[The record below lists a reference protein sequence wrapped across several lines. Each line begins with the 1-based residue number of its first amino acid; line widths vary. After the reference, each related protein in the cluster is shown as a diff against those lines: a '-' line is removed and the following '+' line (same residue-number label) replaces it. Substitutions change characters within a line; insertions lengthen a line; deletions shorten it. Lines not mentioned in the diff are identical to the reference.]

1 METFFADLKYA
12 LRMLRSN
19 AGFTAVAVTALAL
32 GIAANTAIFT
42 VINSVLLQPL
52 PYPQPERIMQVARGY
67 PNNGVGTSNSIPKYM
82 VWRNN
87 QVFES
92 MTLYGQGGPGANLGS
107 GDRPE
112 QVKLLRTSEGFFR
125 VFGVGLQIGRGY
137 TAEEDAPN
145 GPKVAVL
152 SNNLWQSH
160 FGGDASLMGRA
171 ILLNGEPYTVLG
183 VLQKGFES
191 DPPADVFLPL
201 QADPNSTNQGHFLRS
216 AGRLKPGVSV
226 AAARA
231 EMKVVGERFR
241 ALNPKW
247 MDKNETVAVRP
258 LQEAMVGDVRKPL
271 LILLGA
277 VTFVLLIA
285 CANVANLLLARAASR
300 QREMAVRTAMGA
312 NRGRV
317 IRQLLTESVL
327 LAGMGGIL
335 GFALGAAGVRGL
347 LLLAPGNIPLLTNRD
362 GLHATIPMLDWR
374 VAAFTF
380 GIALLTGILFGLY
393 PALQTSNP
401 DLSSTLKENS
411 GRSGSSKRQ
420 HRARSALVVA
430 EISLALVLLTG
441 AALLIRTF
449 VGLRTVNPGFDAHRV
464 LTMETSM
471 AGPAY
476 TSTEKVHNF
485 VTQVARRV
493 EGLPGVEAAASA
505 IMLPVQC
512 CVDLPFNIP
521 GKPLKEGQQYNGEEQ
536 WRSVSPHYFQALT
549 IPVVRG
555 RVFRETDTA
564 NSTRAV
570 VINDALAKK
579 YWPKEDP
586 IGQVM
591 VIGKGLGP
599 EFEDPPRQIIGIVG
613 NVREAGL
620 RNGEVPVMYVPQS
633 QLPEGLTKLASSVLP
648 LSWAIRT
655 SADPGSVRMAI
666 EREVHA
672 VDGMMPVAHQ
682 RTMEQVVGESVA
694 RQDFN
699 MVLLTAFAG
708 IALLLAAIGIYGL
721 MAYTVQQRTQEI
733 GIRMA
738 LGAARQDMLKL
749 VVAQGMKLAVT
760 GVVVGVGLSYAV
772 TRLLESLLFG
782 VKANDPLTFATV
794 AGVLTLVALLATL
807 IPARRASS
815 VQPIEALRY
824 Q

>member
-19 AGFTAVAVTALAL
+19 AGFSAVAVTALAL

-67 PNNGVGTSNSIPKYM
+67 PNEGVGTSNSIPKYM

-92 MTLYGQGGPGANLGS
+92 MTLYGEGGPGVNLGS

-112 QVKLLRTSEGFFR
+112 QIKLLRTSEGFFR
-125 VFGVGLQIGRGY
+125 VFGVSMQLGRSY
-137 TAEEDAPN
+137 SPAEDLPG

-152 SNNLWQSH
+152 SYTLWQSH
-160 FGGDASLMGRA
+160 FGGDPGMVGRS

-183 VLQKGFES
+183 VSQKGYQS

-201 QADPNSTNQGHFLRS
+201 QADPNSTNQGHFLRV
-216 AGRLKPGVSV
+216 AGRLKPGIRV
-226 AAARA
+226 AAAQA

-241 ALNPKW
+241 ALYPKW
-247 MDKNETVAVRP
+247 MNKEETVSVKP
-258 LQEAMVGDVRKPL
+258 LQEAITGDVRKPL

-277 VTFVLLIA
+277 VAFVLLIA

-300 QREMAVRTAMGA
+300 QREMAVRVAMGA

-327 LAGMGGIL
+327 LAGMGGVL

-347 LLLAPGNIPLLTNRD
+347 LLLAPGNIPLLTDRD
-362 GLHATIPMLDWR
+362 GLHATVPLLDWR

-380 GIALLTGILFGLY
+380 GIALFTGILFGVY

-401 DLSSTLKENS
+401 DLASTLKENS
-411 GRSGSSKRQ
+411 GRSGASKRQ
-420 HRARSALVVA
+420 HRARSVLVVA

-449 VGLRTVNPGFDAHRV
+449 VGLRTVHPGFDSHHV

-476 TSTEKVHNF
+476 SSTAKVHNF
-485 VTQVARRV
+485 VTQVTRRI
-493 EGLPGVEAAASA
+493 ESLPGVEAAASA
-505 IMLPVQC
+505 VMLPVQC
-512 CVDLPFNIP
+512 CIDLPITIP
-521 GKPLKEGQQYNGEEQ
+521 GKPLKEGQQYNGDEQ
-536 WRSVSPHYFQALT
+536 WRSVSPRYFQALK
-549 IPVVRG
+549 IPLVRG
-555 RVFRETDTA
+555 RLFQETDTP
-564 NSTRAV
+564 NSARV
-570 VINDALAKK
+570 ALVNEVMAKK
-579 YWPKEDP
+579 YWPKEDA

-599 EFEDPPRQIIGIVG
+599 DFDDGPRQIVGIVG

-620 RNGEVPVMYVPQS
+620 KNGEVPVMYIPQS
-633 QLPEGLTKLASSVLP
+633 QVPEGITKLVASVVP
-648 LSWAIRT
+648 LSWVIRT
-655 SADPGSVRMAI
+655 NADPGSMRMAI
-666 EREVHA
+666 EREVRG

-699 MVLLTAFAG
+699 MVLLTSFAA

-738 LGAARQDMLKL
+738 LGAARRDMLKL
-749 VVAQGMKLAVT
+749 VVAQGMKLAIA

-782 VKANDPLTFATV
+782 VKANDPITFAAV
-794 AGVLTLVALLATL
+794 ATVLTVVALLATL
-807 IPARRASS
+807 IPARRAST